1 MREIKYVDALREALA
16 EEMRREPT
24 VFVFGEDIELGYVY
38 GVTKG
43 LVDEFG
49 PERVR
54 DTPICEQTIV
64 GVAVGAAMMGM
75 RPVPEIMFSDL
86 LFLCMDQ
93 ICNQAAK
100 LRYMSGGQF
109 SMPLVIRTPGG
120 RWASFAAQ
128 HSQSVQAMFMQVP
141 GLKVAVPATPFDAKG
156 LLKAAVRDEN
166 PVLFVEQ
173 KMLYQ
178 NVGPVPEEEYLV
190 PLGKAKVHRQGGDLT
205 IVAIGRMLGE
215 ALKAAE
221 TLDTAGIQATVLD
234 PRTLVPLDSEAI
246 LDAVSKTHRI
256 MIVEE
261 GPKRGGVGAEIA
273 ALVSEEILDE
283 LDAPIGRVA
292 ASDCPIPMSP
302 PLEEQ
307 VFPDHRDIVA
317 TARRIVGAA

>member
-1 MREIKYVDALREALA
+1 MREVKYAEALREALA
-16 EEMRREPT
+16 EEMRRDPT

-38 GVTKG
+38 GVTRG

-49 PERVR
+49 PARVR
-54 DTPICEQTIV
+54 DTPICEQTIA

-75 RPVPEIMFSDL
+75 RPVAEIMFSDL

-93 ICNQAAK
+93 VCNQAAK

-141 GLKVAVPATPFDAKG
+141 GLKIVVPATPFDAKG
-156 LLKAAVRDEN
+156 LLKTAIRDDN

-178 NVGPVPEEEYLV
+178 TVGPVPEEEYVV
-190 PLGKAKVHRQGGDLT
+190 PLGKAEVHRQGGDLT
-205 IVAIGRMLGE
+205 IVAVGRMLGE
-215 ALKAAE
+215 ALQAAE
-221 TLDTAGIQATVLD
+221 TLAAVGIAVTVLD
-234 PRTLVPLDSEAI
+234 PRTLVPLDSETI
-246 LDAVSKTHRI
+246 LDAVARTHRV

-292 ASDCPIPMSP
+292 AADCPIPMSP
-302 PLEEQ
+302 PLEQQ
-307 VFPDHRDIVA
+307 VFPDHADIVA
-317 TARRIVGAA
+317 MAKQLVGGA

>member
-1 MREIKYVDALREALA
+1 MRGLKYVQALREALA
-16 EEMRREPT
+16 EEMRRDPT

-38 GVTKG
+38 GVTRG

-49 PERVR
+49 PARVR
-54 DTPICEQTIV
+54 DTPICEQTIA

-75 RPVPEIMFSDL
+75 RPVAEIMFSDL

-93 ICNQAAK
+93 VCNQAAK

-141 GLKVAVPATPFDAKG
+141 GLKIVVPATPFDAKG
-156 LLKAAVRDEN
+156 LLKTAIRDNN

-178 NVGPVPEEEYLV
+178 TVGPVPEEEYVV
-190 PLGKAKVHRQGGDLT
+190 PLGKAEVHRQGGDLT
-205 IVAIGRMLGE
+205 IVAVGRMLGE
-215 ALKAAE
+215 ALQAAE
-221 TLDTAGIQATVLD
+221 TLAAVGIAVTVLD
-234 PRTLVPLDSEAI
+234 PRTLVPLDSETI
-246 LDAVSKTHRI
+246 LDAVARTHRV

-292 ASDCPIPMSP
+292 AADCPVPMSP

-307 VFPDHRDIVA
+307 VFPDCGDIVA
-317 TARRIVGAA
+317 MARRLVRGG